1 MALIEREPSKP
12 PIDFDAI
19 RQSNP
24 LAAVVGRSVKLTQAG
39 NEYKGLCPFHG
50 ERTPSFTIFAGG
62 HKFHCF
68 GCGAHGDVVDYVR
81 LSEGCGYREA
91 AERLDAGLIPKCSI
105 SHNLPPATP
114 KRTTGAASRVWKQA
128 DGGDLS
134 AVTAYL
140 EARGITAPLPPSI
153 RAAWLAYPRKQYEEG
168 GWSVPDPLPVLP
180 CMVALVQDADGK
192 PTGIQRTYLDATK
205 PEKANVPKAKLGLG
219 NIQGG
224 AVRLG
229 PLGPSVLVTGG
240 IEDGFSLQEML
251 GLPALAVTGEVMMR
265 RLVLPDCVQ
274 AVGIGAD
281 NDKAGRLA
289 VLGSEGPPPKK
300 GAAEIFAEQGRAVKI
315 YWPGEHKDWNARLM
329 AELERKAA

>member
-1 MALIEREPSKP
+1 MAN
-12 PIDFDAI
+12 IDFDAV
-19 RQSNP
+19 RHANP
-24 LAAVVGRSVKLTQAG
+24 LTAVVGRSVKLTRIG
-39 NEYKGLCPFHG
+39 NEFKGLCPFHG
-50 ERTPSFTIFAGG
+50 EKTPSFTIFAGG
-62 HKFHCF
+62 NRFHCF
-68 GCGAHGDVVDYVR
+68 GCGASGDVVDFVR
-81 LSEGCGYREA
+81 MVEGVGFREA
-91 AERLDAGLIPKCSI
+91 AERLDAGLIPKATTLP
-105 SHNLPPATP
+105 HLPPATS
-114 KRTTGAASRVWKQA
+114 KRTAGAASRIWKQA

-134 AVTAYL
+134 AVSAYL

-153 RAAWLAYPRKQYEEG
+153 RAAWLAYPRKQYEDAE
-168 GWSVPDPLPVLP
+168 WSVPDPLPVLP

-205 PEKANVPKAKLGLG
+205 PEKANVPKTKLGLG
-219 NIQGG
+219 NIIGG

-240 IEDGFSLQEML
+240 IEDGFSLQKML
-251 GLPALAVTGEVMMR
+251 GLPALAVTGEAMMG

-289 VLGSEGPPPKK
+289 VLGSDGPPPKK

-329 AELERKAA
+329 AEQEGKTT